1 MLARFL
7 PIVRTSAPI
16 VAGLGAMNYRTFMSY
31 NLIGGLLW
39 TFGVTLLGYY
49 LGQVIPDVDKY
60 LLPIIL
66 VIIVISLAPS
76 IIHLIQENRS
86 SKT

>member
-49 LGQVIPDVDKY
+49 LGQVIPDVNKY

-66 VIIVISLAPS
+66 VIIVVSLAPS
-76 IIHLIQENRS
+76 IIHLI
-86 SKT
+86 